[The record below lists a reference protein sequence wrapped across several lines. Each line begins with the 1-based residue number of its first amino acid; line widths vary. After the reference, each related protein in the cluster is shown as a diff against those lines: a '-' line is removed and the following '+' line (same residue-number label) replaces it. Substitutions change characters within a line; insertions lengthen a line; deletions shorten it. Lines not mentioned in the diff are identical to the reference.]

1 MRRSVPGSARVFAR
15 AFGAWTVACALTLG
29 GGWTVVS
36 PRPAMAQDEIVAQGN
51 QAYQDGDFQAAIEAY
66 EAVLASGFRS
76 GGLEYNLGNAYFK
89 SGELGRAI
97 LHWERA
103 LELSPADADVQAN
116 LELAR
121 SLTVDAV
128 DPLPRFWLT
137 TFLTWWTGLLPRG
150 WLAGVVALAWLAVT
164 GGVVVRILGRSAWT
178 ATAGTWTTA
187 AGTVLLLL
195 FGPSLF
201 VRETG
206 LGVPER
212 GVILADAV
220 SVHAAPS
227 AEDDLTLFE
236 IHEGTRVRVDQR
248 AGAWVEIVLDDGK
261 VGWVPA
267 EVLEII

>member
-1 MRRSVPGSARVFAR
+1 MRARRAGPG
-15 AFGAWTVACALTLG
+15 
-29 GGWTVVS
+29 VVS
-36 PRPAMAQDEIVAQGN
+36 LLVAVLGASAMAGASVLVGARPAMAQDEIVARGN
-51 QAYQDGDFQAAIEAY
+51 QAYQDGDFAAAIEAY
-66 EAVLASGFRS
+66 QAVLESGFRS

-89 SGELGRAI
+89 AGELGRAI

-103 LELSPADADVQAN
+103 LELSPGDPDVQAN

-121 SLTVDAV
+121 SLTVDAIE
-128 DPLPRFWLT
+128 PLPRFRLT
-137 TFLTWWTGLLPRG
+137 TFLGWWTGLLPRG
-150 WLAGVVALAWLAVT
+150 WLAGVVALAWLAIT

-178 ATAGTWTTA
+178 ATVGTWTTA

-195 FGPSLF
+195 FGASLL

-206 LGVPER
+206 VGVPER

-220 SVHAAPS
+220 SVHSAPS

-236 IHEGTRVRVDQR
+236 IHEGTRVRVDER
-248 AGAWVEIVLDDGK
+248 AGEWAEIVLDDGK
-261 VGWVPA
+261 VGWVPV